1 MTEYWIWLTMH
12 QNVSGGSIR
21 RLLRR
26 FGTPE
31 AVFHADKDELRHTE
45 GLTPGEYQ
53 ALISH
58 DTAQARQILE
68 LCYRKDIHILTYQD
82 SAYPSALRAIDDPP
96 ALLYY
101 RGRLPDFD
109 GRPAVAV
116 VGARNASAYGLSAAK
131 RIGYQ
136 LGKCGA
142 IVVSG
147 MARGIDAM
155 AMQGALSAGNPVVGV
170 LGCGVDVVYPQENRS
185 LFDDVIHN
193 GCLLSEYAPGTP
205 PLGRN
210 FPVRN
215 RIISG
220 LSNAVLV
227 VEAAAKSGALIT
239 AGLALDQ
246 GRDVFAVPGNIG
258 NAACAGSNGLLKQGA
273 MLAESGWDIVSQYEH
288 LYPQTVT
295 PFDGGIQ
302 PVQEADLL
310 EAGKKVA
317 SYVALPTKQD
327 KIEVDKGSE
336 DHYIDLT
343 EIKNQVSED
352 EWSVLQTLQNG
363 QKQADEMIAE
373 SGLPA
378 ARVLAAITL
387 LEVKGYLNRL
397 PGKRFSLKSN

>member
-12 QNVSGGSIR
+12 QSVSGGSIR

-31 AVFHADKDELRHTE
+31 GVFHADKDELRHTE

-53 ALISH
+53 ALTGQ
-58 DTAQARQILE
+58 DPAQARQILE

-82 SAYPSALRAIDDPP
+82 SAYPSALRAIDDAP

-101 RGRLPDFD
+101 KGRLPDFD
-109 GRPAVAV
+109 GRPAIAV
-116 VGARNASAYGLSAAK
+116 VGARNASAYGQSAAR

-136 LGKCGA
+136 LGRCGA
-142 IVVSG
+142 VVVSG

-170 LGCGVDVVYPQENRS
+170 LGCGVDVIYPQENRS
-185 LFDDVIHN
+185 LYDDVIHN
-193 GCLLSEYAPGTP
+193 GCLLSEYVPGTP

-227 VEAAAKSGALIT
+227 VEAAARSGSLIT

-273 MLAESGWDIVSQYEH
+273 MLAESGWDIVSQYAH

-295 PFDGGIQ
+295 PFDGGVLPIR
-302 PVQEADLL
+302 EAVLP
-310 EAGKKVA
+310 EAEEKVA
-317 SYVALPTKQD
+317 SHVALPTKQD

-343 EIKNQVSED
+343 EIKEQVSED
-352 EWSVLQTLQNG
+352 EWSVLQTLRGG
-363 QKQADEMIAE
+363 QKQADEIIAE

-387 LEVKGYLNRL
+387 LEVKGFLTRL
-397 PGKRFSLKSN
+397 PGKRFSLKK